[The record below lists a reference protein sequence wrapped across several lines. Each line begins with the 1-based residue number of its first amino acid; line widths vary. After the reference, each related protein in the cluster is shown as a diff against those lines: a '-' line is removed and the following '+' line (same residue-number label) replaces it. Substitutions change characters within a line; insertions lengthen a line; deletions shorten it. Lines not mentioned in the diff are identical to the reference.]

1 MTNNKKVII
10 GLVGD
15 LAAGKSTFS
24 NYLIKNYNAQTYRFS
39 NILRDILNR
48 LYVEKNR
55 ENLQN
60 ISTVIRAQFGQD
72 VLSKVIA
79 EDVKNDP
86 HDLIVVDGVRRPS
99 DITYLQELPNFHLLY
114 LTADPKLR
122 WERLVKRN
130 ENPGDDKKSFDEFLH
145 DENAE
150 ADRLIK
156 ELGKTAENI
165 ITNNLEMDLFYS
177 EIEKSLSKIG
187 YATKN

>member
-1 MTNNKKVII
+1 V
-10 GLVGD
+10 
-15 LAAGKSTFS
+15 
-24 NYLIKNYNAQTYRFS
+24 QR
-39 NILRDILNR
+39 
-48 LYVEKNR
+48 
-55 ENLQN
+55 
-60 ISTVIRAQFGQD
+60 
-72 VLSKVIA
+72 
-79 EDVKNDP
+79 
-86 HDLIVVDGVRRPS
+86 
-99 DITYLQELPNFHLLY
+99 LY

-130 ENPGDDKKSFDEFLH
+130 ENPGDDKKSFDEFQH